1 MGNGR
6 RHMTAASGKGRE
18 DGRRRRR
25 IALSICLISIAIII
39 GIFISVRLLGN
50 GNDASIDENTGINAS
65 NGTGNADNTVNV
77 SGDNVD
83 TGNGNGNAAHG
94 VSKDAATNTERTVT
108 KQIPSDGGAS
118 DVSVSGTTDDNAIDD
133 KMVSVIGLLAA
144 CAGNDAAPD
153 VTAGDNA
160 GMAPTSYYQQFASKP
175 FEQYTPENMPLNSQN
190 LIELYRMSDHAS
202 TVYPTL
208 SHREVTKIDIIG
220 DDGSDDDMHYY
231 AARVSCKDTM
241 KTGFGSGTKGTVSMM
256 RIGFVNGQAVT
267 AYESEL

>member
-1 MGNGR
+1 
-6 RHMTAASGKGRE
+6 MTAASGKGRE
-18 DGRRRRR
+18 DGRQRRR
-25 IALSICLISIAIII
+25 IALPICLIAIAIII
-39 GIFISVRLLGN
+39 GIFISVCLLGN
-50 GNDASIDENTGINAS
+50 GNDASIDENTGISAS
-65 NGTGNADNTVNV
+65 NGTGNAGNAVNAR
-77 SGDNVD
+77 GDNVD
-83 TGNGNGNAAHG
+83 ASNGNAVHG

-118 DVSVSGTTDDNAIDD
+118 DVSVSGTTDDDAIDD

-153 VTAGDNA
+153 ATAGDNA

-220 DDGSDDDMHYY
+220 DDGTDDDMHYY
-231 AARVSCKDTM
+231 AARISCKDTM

>member
-6 RHMTAASGKGRE
+6 RRMTVSGKDRK
-18 DGRRRRR
+18 DGRRRH
-25 IALSICLISIAIII
+25 IALPICLIAIATIT
-39 GIFISVRLLGN
+39 GIFISVLLLGN
-50 GNDASIDENTGINAS
+50 GNDAPSNEDTRVNAS
-65 NGTGNADNTVNV
+65 NGNGNATNAINEN
-77 SGDNVD
+77 GDNVD
-83 TGNGNGNAAHG
+83 ASNGNAAHG

-108 KQIPSDGGAS
+108 KQIPSDGGTS
-118 DVSVSGTTDDNAIDD
+118 DVSVSGTTDDDAIDD
-133 KMVSVIGLLAA
+133 RMVSVIGLLAS

-153 VTAGDNA
+153 ATAGDDA

-175 FEQYTPENMPLNSQN
+175 FEQYTPEDMPLNSQN

-220 DDGSDDDMHYY
+220 DDGTDDDMHYY
-231 AARVSCKDTM
+231 AARVSSKDTM
-241 KTGFGSGTKGTVSMM
+241 KTGFGSGTKDTVSMV
-256 RIGFVNGQAVT
+256 RIGFVNGQAIT

>member
-1 MGNGR
+1 MENGR

-25 IALSICLISIAIII
+25 IALSICLIAIAIII
-39 GIFISVRLLGN
+39 GIFISVHLLGN
-50 GNDASIDENTGINAS
+50 GNDASIDENVGINAS
-65 NGTGNADNTVNV
+65 NGTGNAGNAVNV

-83 TGNGNGNAAHG
+83 AGNGNSVHG

-108 KQIPSDGGAS
+108 KQIPSDGGAA
-118 DVSVSGTTDDNAIDD
+118 DVSVSGTTDDDAIDD

-153 VTAGDNA
+153 ATAGDNA

-190 LIELYRMSDHAS
+190 LIELYRTSDHAS

-220 DDGSDDDMHYY
+220 DDGTDDDMHYY

-267 AYESEL
+267 AYESELL